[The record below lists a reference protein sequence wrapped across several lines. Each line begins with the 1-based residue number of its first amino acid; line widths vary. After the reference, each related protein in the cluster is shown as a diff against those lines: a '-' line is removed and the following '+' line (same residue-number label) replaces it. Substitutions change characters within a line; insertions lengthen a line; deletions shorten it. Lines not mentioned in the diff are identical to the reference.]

1 MRERQNWFLL
11 GLFLTTVASL
21 LLEVLATRLL
31 SAMTWYHLSFFA
43 VSVAMF
49 GMSAGAVTV
58 YLKGEE
64 LSGRKAAD
72 ALGVWAVRLALAI
85 PISHLVLLA
94 VPIPDG
100 IDLRAATGIF
110 VLTLA
115 LGVPFFV
122 AGIVVAI
129 ALTRIPGKIGLVYAV
144 DLAGAALGTLLIIP
158 LLESGNASSVAL
170 CCGGLAAAG
179 AVCFRRFSGGAAK
192 GALLLTAL
200 LFGAGAWNAQAEHP
214 LTVWYSKGG
223 VIRHENVTHER
234 WNVHAQLIVRNPS
247 PTRAGGLYWG
257 PGEGADEAAGTREA
271 VRMVLDGDAGTVMPR
286 WDGADLDDLTWVRYD
301 VTSLPYHIR
310 RHGDAAIIG
319 VGGGRDLLTA
329 VWAASKSVTGVEING
344 NFKDLLEGDL
354 REFCAV
360 ADRPEVEIVHDEAR
374 SYLTRTDKRF
384 DVLQMSLID
393 TWAATGAGAFTLT
406 ENGLYTLDSWRVFLD
421 VLKPRGVFSVSR
433 WYDPADA
440 SETSR
445 LLALGTAALL
455 DRGVEDPS
463 RNMMLISRGRVATL
477 LTSVDALDEADVRV
491 LDQASKELG
500 FDILVSPLHPS
511 VNEFLTQI
519 TSCKSREE
527 LDRVVEHDY
536 LDYSVPTDERPYFFN
551 ILKPRAA
558 FSIFRGAEARKGLGV
573 GSVEG
578 THGVMAGNL
587 VATTTLVILIVITLL
602 LVLAV
607 IAGPLVKTGL
617 PRMRRGDFLSS
628 VGYFAAIGLGFMM
641 VQVPFMQRFSV
652 YLGHPTYAVVVTLFS
667 MILMTGVG
675 SFLSDRLDLDARPRN
690 LAYPALV
697 VLGLLLVRFGVGPL
711 SEATIQNGLMGRCLV
726 VVAIVSPVSVALGLC
741 FPLGM
746 RLVTKLSEEATPW
759 MWAVNGSFG
768 VLGAVLAVGVSMW
781 SGIGTSLDVAC
792 LCYLFVLV
800 LTRRL
805 HRAGSQR
812 PN

>member
-1 MRERQNWFLL
+1 MRDRQNWFLI

-31 SAMTWYHLSFFA
+31 SSMTWYHLSFFA

-64 LSGRKAAD
+64 LSGDRAAD
-72 ALGVWAVRLALAI
+72 ALGDWGVRLALAI

-100 IDLRAATGIF
+100 VDLRAATGIF
-110 VLTLA
+110 VLTLT
-115 LGVPFFV
+115 LGVPFYV

-129 ALTRIPGKIGLVYAV
+129 ALTRVPGKIGLVYAV

-170 CCGGLAAAG
+170 VCGGLAGAG
-179 AVCFRRFSGGAAK
+179 AVCFKLFSGSGHRGAM
-192 GALLLTAL
+192 ALSAA
-200 LFGAGAWNAQAEHP
+200 LFGCALWNTQAEQP
-214 LTVWYSKGG
+214 LTVWYSKGS

-234 WNVHAQLIVRNPS
+234 WNVHAQLVVRKAS
-247 PTRAGGLYWG
+247 PTRSGGLYWG
-257 PGEGADEAAGTREA
+257 PGEGADVAAGTRDA

-286 WDGADLDDLTWVRYD
+286 WDGMDLDDIAWVGYD

-310 RHGDAAIIG
+310 RNGDAGIIG

-329 VWAASKSVTGVEING
+329 VWGASTSVTGVEING

-374 SYLTRTDKRF
+374 SYLTRTDQRF

-406 ENGLYTLDSWRVFLD
+406 ENGLYTLDSWEVFLD

-445 LLALGTAALL
+445 LLALGTASLL
-455 DRGVEDPS
+455 ERGVEDPS
-463 RNMMLISRGRVATL
+463 KNLVLISRGRVATL
-477 LTSVDALDEADVRV
+477 LTSVDAFDEPDLRV
-491 LDQASKELG
+491 LDSASKQLG
-500 FDILVSPLHPS
+500 FTILVSPMHPP
-511 VNEFLTQI
+511 VNPFLTQI
-519 TSCKSREE
+519 TKCGSRSE
-527 LDRVVEHDY
+527 LDQVVEHDL

-558 FSIFRGAEARKGLGV
+558 FSIFSGAESRKGLGV
-573 GSVEG
+573 GSVQG

-587 VATTTLVILIVITLL
+587 VATTTLVILTVITLL
-602 LVLAV
+602 LVLA
-607 IAGPLVKTGL
+607 IIGGPLIKTGL
-617 PRMRRGDFLSS
+617 PNMRRKDFFSS
-628 VGYFAAIGLGFMM
+628 IGYFAAIGLGFMM

-675 SFLSDRLDLDARPRN
+675 SFLSDKIKLDGGARS
-690 LAYPALV
+690 LYYPALV
-697 VLGLLLVRFGVGPL
+697 VVGLLCVRFGIGPL
-711 SEATIQNGLMGRCLV
+711 SDATIQSGLFTRCLI
-726 VVAIVSPVSVALGLC
+726 VVAVVSPVSVALGLC

-746 RLVTKLSEEATPW
+746 RLVTKLSEDATPW
-759 MWAVNGSFG
+759 MWAVNGAFG

-781 SGIGTSLDVAC
+781 MGIATSLDFAC
-792 LCYLFVLV
+792 VCYLLVLV
-800 LTRRL
+800 FTRRL
-805 HRAGSQR
+805 HSAGSSLA
-812 PN
+812 